1 MRISD
6 WSSDVC
12 SSDLACIPEYRQLTA
27 TACKRVSQ
35 QEIELADLVAAVIGS
50 GKIVALDIDLLRIRQ
65 HLQRRGAADQAGAR
79 HVGQRGTGVRSE
91 ERLVGNECVRTCRSR
106 CAPYHY
112 KTKITKVLAKL

>member
-50 GKIVALDIDLLRIRQ
+50 GQIVALDIDLLRIRQ

-79 HVGQRGTGVRSE
+79 HAGQRGAEVRECSGVEASRSVNH
-91 ERLVGNECVRTCRSR
+91 RALHGACPSKWLNRTTT
-106 CAPYHY
+106 P
-112 KTKITKVLAKL
+112 I